1 MTTARFAWVLLL
13 GDAAALLAFVLLG
26 MRTHET
32 LGQANALL
40 RLAATAGPLLLTWL
54 AAAAALGAWRFAL
67 PLRWRAVWG
76 RTALAWLAAAPLGLL
91 LRAVLLGSA
100 TVVVAFAL
108 VTLGLGGALLLGWRS
123 LALWLAYG
131 RSPRGPRRPALGKA

>member
-1 MTTARFAWVLLL
+1 MTSSRFVWLLLL
-13 GDAAALLAFVLLG
+13 GDAAALLTFVLLG
-26 MRTHET
+26 MRNHET
-32 LGQANALL
+32 LAQANALF
-40 RLAATAGPLLLTWL
+40 RLAANAGPLLLAWL
-54 AAAAALGAWRFAL
+54 AAASALGAWRFAL

-76 RTALAWLAAAPLGLL
+76 RTLLAWLTAAPLGLL
-91 LRAVLLGSA
+91 LRAGLLGSS

-131 RSPRGPRRPALGKA
+131 RGPRRPALGKA